1 MGIGSTSRTSDL
13 INLDT
18 EWGVSVSERRAQQSL
33 VKRLLKG
40 AAFLGFLL
48 GSFVAIPIAIGFLLF
63 PDAEGLAQ
71 DALLVL
77 VLVAIAALFQA
88 QSKRG
93 PRNALQIDYSAAEVR
108 LGSQDEHGVFTRHRV
123 CSFRHIEKVAVD
135 ARRKDCPALCLHLS
149 GEDVTIRFQDADPR
163 SLDLVAAKISAA
175 REQAQKAPIRSR
187 VQSMIMGIDATYREV
202 GTRVKSRVV
211 SRTV

>member
-1 MGIGSTSRTSDL
+1 MGIGSSSRTSDL

-18 EWGVSVSERRAQQSL
+18 EWGVSVSERSAQQGPA
-33 VKRLLKG
+33 KRLMKI
-40 AAFLGFLL
+40 AAFIGFVL
-48 GSFVAIPIAIGFLLF
+48 GSFVAIPIAIGFLIF

-108 LGSQDEHGVFTRHRV
+108 LGSQDELGVFSRHRV
-123 CSFRHIEKVAVD
+123 CAFRHIEKVAVD
-135 ARRKDCPALCLHLS
+135 ARKKDCPALCLQLS
-149 GEDVTIRFQDADPR
+149 GEDVTIRFHGADPR
-163 SLDLVAAKISAA
+163 SLDLVAAKITAA
-175 REQAQKAPIRSR
+175 RESAQKAPIRSR
-187 VQSMIMGIDATYREV
+187 VQSMFMGIDATYREV
-202 GTRVKSRVV
+202 GTRVKSRVI